1 MRNISH
7 EVRGGWGFFLG
18 GMPKATTRRIVQ
30 KATNRGASVAGWQD
44 LPRCRYREELGYL
57 KSA

>member
-7 EVRGGWGFFLG
+7 EVRGGWGFFWG

-30 KATNRGASVAGWQD
+30 RQQTEARQ
-44 LPRCRYREELGYL
+44 LPGGKIFPDVDIGR
-57 KSA
+57 S

>member
-18 GMPKATTRRIVQ
+18 DAEGNYEKNCS

-57 KSA
+57 KSAW